1 MLNLF
6 ILILI
11 TQFHKNYIDPNNPLK
26 NFKDDYET
34 FTTKVNLHTITNVFI
49 FLRIK

>member
-34 FTTKVNLHTITNVFI
+34 FTTKWSEFTYNN
-49 FLRIK
+49 

>member
-11 TQFHKNYIDPNNPLK
+11 TQFHKNYIDPENPLK
-26 NFKDDYET
+26 NFKEDID
-34 FTTKVNLHTITNVFI
+34 FI
-49 FLRIK
+49 KN